1 MISFTKDDVVKIIIN
16 LVPNKT
22 YDHDMISICTLK
34 FSRESIL
41 KPLELIFKSYI
52 DSRKFPV
59 EWKKAN
65 VVLVPKKYK
74 QLKEN
79 YFSILLLPICGNILE
94 QLIYNTMLEF
104 FTYNK
109 LNSSYQSGFKPGDS

>member
-22 YDHDMISICTLK
+22 YDHDMISVCTLK